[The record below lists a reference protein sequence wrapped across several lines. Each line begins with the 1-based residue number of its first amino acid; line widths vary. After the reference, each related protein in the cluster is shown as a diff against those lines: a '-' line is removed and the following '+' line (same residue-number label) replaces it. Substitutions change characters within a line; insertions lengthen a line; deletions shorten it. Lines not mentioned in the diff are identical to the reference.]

1 MLLSNAVVKPNFRKQ
16 YQEQAEFTSPSYSA
30 SISGNFLKQLIE
42 PEIALEKISPLAGFH
57 PQFSSFDDIY
67 DAIKNVTEIS
77 GLPLTQKTGDG
88 IASLLGFALNPINMA
103 LGGAGGLLAKGTV
116 KGVSALAPEFLSKL
130 AGKTITKL
138 STETVG
144 SLGEKALT
152 GASMGATSLLTQ
164 NLSESITPENKVN
177 VSHLIKAS
185 SIAGGFGL
193 ALGVVPFAANVI
205 RSKLFRRSETTLS
218 ETIALNQAGKD
229 KTITPEEEIW
239 YQAYQKN
246 PNDPELIQQA
256 SEILK
261 KNHPD
266 IAVNPIDNK
275 VNVSLLT
282 PNDIKALQA
291 VMPEELLAREG
302 LNNADALSG
311 FIQKNALDR
320 LKQNPDLSEGFKGIV
335 TELENKGE
343 KDWHAFLSQ
352 VINAMNKR
360 SSADINTV
368 KDYLKQ
374 RIENQLPAA
383 QLTEQRITD
392 AKDQLQHYQ
401 DSLKKQE
408 EIHSTVKDQPPFKKY
423 QEFKTQSKVFQDLI
437 HCLQKNL

>member
-1 MLLSNAVVKPNFRKQ
+1 MLLSHAVVKPNFRKQ

-42 PEIALEKISPLAGFH
+42 PEVALEKIAPLAGFH

-103 LGGAGGLLAKGTV
+103 LGGVGGLLAKGTI

-152 GASMGATSLLTQ
+152 GASLGATSLLTQ

-205 RSKLFRRSETTLS
+205 RSKLFRRNETTLS

-282 PNDIKALQA
+282 SNDIKALQA

-302 LNNADALSG
+302 LNNTDALSG
-311 FIQKNALDR
+311 FIQKNVLDR

-352 VINAMNKR
+352 VINAMNR
-360 SSADINTV
+360 ESSADINTV

-383 QLTEQRITD
+383 QLTEQRIAD
-392 AKDQLQHYQ
+392 AKEQLKHYQ

-408 EIHSTVKDQPPFKKY
+408 EIHSAVKDQPIFKKY

-437 HCLQKNL
+437 HCLQRNL

>member
-352 VINAMNKR
+352 VINAMNR
-360 SSADINTV
+360 ESSADINTV

-383 QLTEQRITD
+383 QLTEQRIAD
-392 AKDQLQHYQ
+392 AKEQLNHYQ

-408 EIHSTVKDQPPFKKY
+408 EIHSTVKDQPIFKKY

-437 HCLQKNL
+437 HCLQRSL

>member
-1 MLLSNAVVKPNFRKQ
+1 MLLSNAIVKPNFRKQ
-16 YQEQAEFTSPSYSA
+16 YQEQAEFTPPSYSA

-42 PEIALEKISPLAGFH
+42 PEIALEKIAPLAGFH

-77 GLPLTQKTGDG
+77 GLSLTQKTGDG
-88 IASLLGFALNPINMA
+88 IASLLGFALNPINIV
-103 LGGAGGLLAKGTV
+103 LGGAGGLLAKGAV

-152 GASMGATSLLTQ
+152 GASMGATSLLAQ
-164 NLSESITPENKVN
+164 NLSESITSENKVN
-177 VSHLIKAS
+177 VSQLIKAS

-218 ETIALNQAGKD
+218 ETTTLNQAGKD

-246 PNDPELIQQA
+246 PNDPELIQQT

-266 IAVNPIDNK
+266 K
-275 VNVSLLT
+275 LT
-282 PNDIKALQA
+282 
-291 VMPEELLAREG
+291 
-302 LNNADALSG
+302 LS
-311 FIQKNALDR
+311 IIR
-320 LKQNPDLSEGFKGIV
+320 L
-335 TELENKGE
+335 
-343 KDWHAFLSQ
+343 
-352 VINAMNKR
+352 MYR
-360 SSADINTV
+360 
-368 KDYLKQ
+368 Y
-374 RIENQLPAA
+374 
-383 QLTEQRITD
+383 
-392 AKDQLQHYQ
+392 
-401 DSLKKQE
+401 
-408 EIHSTVKDQPPFKKY
+408 
-423 QEFKTQSKVFQDLI
+423 
-437 HCLQKNL
+437 

>member
-1 MLLSNAVVKPNFRKQ
+1 MLLSNAIVKPNVRKQ
-16 YQEQAEFTSPSYSA
+16 YQKQAEFTPPSYSA
-30 SISGNFLKQLIE
+30 STSGNFLKQLIE
-42 PEIALEKISPLAGFH
+42 PEIALEKIAPLAGFH

-88 IASLLGFALNPINMA
+88 IASLLGFALNPINIA
-103 LGGAGGLLAKGTV
+103 LGASGGLLAKGAV

-152 GASMGATSLLTQ
+152 GASMGATSLLAQ
-164 NLSESITPENKVN
+164 NLAESITSENKVN
-177 VSHLIKAS
+177 VSQLIKAS

-218 ETIALNQAGKD
+218 ETTTLNQAGKD

-282 PNDIKALQA
+282 LNDIKALQS
-291 VMPEELLAREG
+291 VIPEELLAREE
-302 LNNADALSG
+302 LNNTDALSG

-320 LKQNPDLSEGFKGIV
+320 LKQHPDLSEGFKGIV
-335 TELENKGE
+335 TELKNKGE
-343 KDWHAFLSQ
+343 KDWQAFLSQ
-352 VINAMNKR
+352 LINAMNR
-360 SSADINTV
+360 EPSADINTV

-383 QLTEQRITD
+383 QLTEQRIAD
-392 AKDQLQHYQ
+392 AKDQFKHYQ
-401 DSLKKQE
+401 ENLKNEKIIDE
-408 EIHSTVKDQPPFKKY
+408 TSHSQPTFKKY

-437 HCLQKNL
+437 HCLQRNV